1 MKIKSNHSP
10 KLNNTMFDPQW
21 AYGKYEKKKKQKTGV
36 FREREKMPRAIHV
49 VRTYENHKIQGCY

>member
-1 MKIKSNHSP
+1 MLLRVAVKIKSNHFT

-21 AYGKYEKKKKQKTGV
+21 AYSKYV

-49 VRTYENHKIQGCY
+49 VRTYENHKTQGCY